1 MPGYLYKNK
10 TDIEYYLIWASRPL
24 PKNKFSKYRGVQKN
38 NNPDKPYRVAIRF
51 KARQHIIGTFTDE
64 IAAAKAYNEAA
75 LRIIGEA
82 ARPLLNEIPETTEQH
97 GNK

>member
-10 TDIEYYLIWASRPL
+10 TDIEYYLIWAGRPL

-38 NNPDKPYRVAIRF
+38 NNPEKPYRVAIRF
-51 KARQHIIGTFTDE
+51 KARLHIVGTFTEE
-64 IAAAKAYNEAA
+64 IAAARAYNEAV

-82 ARPLLNEIPETTEQH
+82 ARPLLNEIPETTEHQ
-97 GNK
+97 